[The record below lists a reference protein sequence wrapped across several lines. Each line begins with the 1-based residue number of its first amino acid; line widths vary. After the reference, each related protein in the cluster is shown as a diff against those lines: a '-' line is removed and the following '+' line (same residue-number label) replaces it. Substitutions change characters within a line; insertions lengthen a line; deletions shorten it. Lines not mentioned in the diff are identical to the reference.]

1 MNKRVFSILLCLCM
15 VLSLLPTM
23 ALAADA
29 PTNGSG
35 TQADPYRIGTA
46 KELISFAAWYNSLDF
61 GGQSLTNIAVGEV
74 YVKLTDDIDLNPGF
88 VFTKDGY
95 TGDGTPVEWT
105 PIGNSVTA
113 PHGFFGVFD
122 GDGHSISGVYINEK
136 SSTGSY
142 GATGLFRYVDNYNL
156 TGTVKNL
163 KVKNSYIGSM
173 SHATGS
179 IVGVNGGTVDNC
191 ESNAFVHVNA
201 STGSF
206 GGIGGIVGNNNNY
219 WAITTNC
226 TFTGSVVAD
235 NASGTPYV
243 GGIAGHNYKGYVGG
257 CTNSG
262 TVTAAVDKVG
272 GIVGANI
279 PLNTGSNNDKTYGQA
294 NDGKVEGCVN
304 TGAVIGTDSVGGIV
318 GYSEAWGAAHLNGSI
333 LNCTNRGTVTATA
346 NNGAAGGVVGYCNHT
361 DVKGCSN
368 YANVST
374 GSATNL
380 GGMVGKFYGASID
393 NCWYSQTST
402 VNNGLNLVGWSNTG
416 VSEPTNSGVLSTPS
430 SPTDVGAV
438 VGDAQ
443 IALSWTAPS
452 STGGSAIAGYKVACS
467 TTDTAPTSAGD
478 WKATNS
484 ASTEYTVT
492 GLENG
497 TTYYFWVKA
506 VNEVGDSEASTSVS
520 ATPMGTTM
528 NVATAEQ
535 MTKALGYET
544 VTTINITG
552 SFSYDGAISKAVA
565 INVKSGSTL
574 TLNYITDNSK
584 VSTVCNADITVED
597 GGVVCFNQQYT
608 MNTSY
613 LVMNGDFVLGSG
625 ATATT
630 TSAAFAGN
638 ILFQGAFTNNGSF
651 DAKNGNAFLKYG
663 TASGTFTNGASC
675 YNLCIKTPTK
685 TSVSDAKLYITDV
698 TGTVAIGEKLHPVLD
713 GFGEIT
719 ETIPGLGITWG
730 DMGNGGA
737 TFEYTVPA
745 SKAGSAINVKVNGS
759 PSDSHYAY
767 FLVNGTTVT
776 KVTTPDSTGYT
787 TAKVAQL
794 DTVYVGGASASDSNT
809 GASADKALASIT
821 TAFSAAADNG
831 KIVLCGN
838 VSTTANGWLATKGS
852 VTITNTDGANTYS
865 DATLTLNGAQF
876 PSGNITFQNIKLL
889 KGAAAQSGA
898 LVPTANNT
906 NLIFDTVTAKDASGN
921 LVSFNI
927 QNAYGCTEV
936 AATVKGCE
944 MQLSVSA
951 GSNAV
956 TLTLDNATVVSY
968 FGNTTL
974 IGDVSLTNGST
985 LITPQIINNLTSDN
999 SENALA
1005 LFENDGVP
1013 AAVTVNGTV
1022 TIAEGK
1028 PITLLNYIDDAYKAF
1043 TAGNLTLLTSSAAND
1058 SLTAEKFITKD
1069 TVNYSLKKV
1078 DNSIVTEKK
1087 IVVTFNAN
1095 GGTCDTTAMGVDENG
1110 KLASLPTPTRSGSY
1124 TFDGWYT
1131 LETGGTK
1138 ITTDDVFA
1146 DSTTV
1151 YAHWNYTGG
1160 SSDGGST
1167 APSVTVPVSSD
1178 EGSVSVSASVSGSTA
1193 TITVTDK
1200 QLAEIASNTAST
1212 GTVTVDLSAL
1222 ENVNSAKI
1230 PANIITASNTATGSE
1245 GLEIILPTGTVKLDK
1260 TALSSIAYS
1269 NEDITVFVE
1278 TVKTSTLTNAQKEA
1292 LGDMIDTAVVMD
1304 INILLNGSKVTSFN
1318 GGKLTVSF
1326 PYTPKNG
1333 EDTSKLTVWYVKDD
1347 GTIEK
1352 MGGHYDSANKLFV
1365 FETIHLSKYVLVS
1378 DTRVNPFI
1386 DISADAYYYDAVL
1399 WAVSK
1404 GVTSGTSA
1412 TTFAPNDI
1420 CTRAQAVTFL
1430 WRAMGSPEPTAT
1442 VNPFTD
1448 VNSGAYY
1455 YKAVLWAVEKGI
1467 TVGTSATTFSPD
1479 ATVSR
1484 AQAATFLWRAAGE
1497 PVATTE
1503 STFTD
1508 VPTDAYYAA
1517 AVLWAAEKGI
1527 TSGTTATTFA
1537 PANDCTRGQIITF
1550 LYRYLV
1556 K

>member
-1 MNKRVFSILLCLCM
+1 MGVYTLHFYDIPPLRN
-15 VLSLLPTM
+15 
-23 ALAADA
+23 
-29 PTNGSG
+29 
-35 TQADPYRIGTA
+35 
-46 KELISFAAWYNSLDF
+46 FAAWYNSLDF
-61 GGQSLTNIAVGEV
+61 GGQAFTNVVAGEV

-88 VFTKDGY
+88 VFTENGY
-95 TGDGTPVEWT
+95 TGDGTPVEWS

-113 PHGFFGVFD
+113 PHAFFGVFD
-122 GDGHSISGVYINEK
+122 GAGHSISGVYINEK

-142 GATGLFRYVDNYNL
+142 GATGLFRYVDSNNL

-163 KVKNSYIGSM
+163 EVKNSYIGSM

-179 IVGVNGGTVDNC
+179 IVGVNCGTVDNC
-191 ESNAFVHVNA
+191 ESSAFVHVNA

-243 GGIAGHNYKGYVGG
+243 GGIAGHNYKGYVGD

-279 PLNTGSNNDKTYGQA
+279 PLNTSSNDKSYGEEY
-294 NDGKVEGCVN
+294 DGKVEDCVN
-304 TGAVIGTDSVGGIV
+304 TGAVTGTDSVGGIV
-318 GYSEAWGAAHLNGSI
+318 GYSEAWTSASQNGSI

-361 DVKGCSN
+361 DVKDCSN
-368 YANVST
+368 YANVSA

-380 GGMVGKFYGASID
+380 GGIIGKFYGASID
-393 NCWYSQTST
+393 NCWYSQTTT
-402 VNNGLNLVGWSNTG
+402 VNNGLNVVGWSNTG
-416 VSEPTNSGVLSTPS
+416 VAAPTNSGVLSAPS

-443 IALSWTAPS
+443 ITLSWTAPS
-452 STGGSAIAGYKVACS
+452 STGGSAIAGYKVAYS
-467 TTDTAPTSAGD
+467 TTDVAPTKVSD
-478 WKATNS
+478 WTATNS
-484 ASTEYTVT
+484 TNTEYTVSE
-492 GLENG
+492 LENG
-497 TTYYFWVKA
+497 TPYYFWVKA

-535 MTKALGYET
+535 MTKALGYAS

-565 INVKSGSTL
+565 INVKNSSTL
-574 TLNYITDNSK
+574 TLNYITNDSK

-608 MNTSY
+608 MNISY
-613 LVMNGDFVLGSG
+613 LVMNGDFVLNSG
-625 ATATT
+625 ATVTT

-663 TASGTFTNGASC
+663 TTSGTFTNSTPC

-685 TSVSDAKLYITDV
+685 TSVSDAKLYITGV
-698 TGTVAIGEKLHPVLD
+698 VGTVAVGQKLHPVLD
-713 GFGEIT
+713 GLGEIT
-719 ETIPGLGITWG
+719 KTIPGLGISWG
-730 DMGNGGA
+730 DMSSGGA

-745 SKAGSAINVKVNGS
+745 SKAGSAITVKVNGS
-759 PSDSHYAY
+759 PSNSSYAY

-787 TAKVAQL
+787 TAKVAKL
-794 DTVYVGGASASDSNT
+794 DTVYVGGASASDSIT

-821 TAFSAAADNG
+821 TALSAVADNG

-838 VSTTANGWLATKGS
+838 VETTANGWLTAQGS
-852 VTITNTDGANTYS
+852 VTVTNTDGTNTYS
-865 DATLTLNGAQF
+865 NAVLTLNGAQF
-876 PSGNITFQNIKLL
+876 ASGNITFEDIQFAVDTTENSGILVPSANATSLCFSNVTSTGSDGKLL
-889 KGAAAQSGA
+889 PLS
-898 LVPTANNT
+898 V
-906 NLIFDTVTAKDASGN
+906 
-921 LVSFNI
+921 
-927 QNAYGCTEV
+927 QNAYSSTGVTVTVKDCNIQLDTSNV
-936 AATVKGCE
+936 DSLTLNHATVISKVDTAD
-944 MQLSVSA
+944 L
-951 GSNAV
+951 
-956 TLTLDNATVVSY
+956 L
-968 FGNTTL
+968 GN
-974 IGDVSLTNGST
+974 VSLTNGST
-985 LITPQIINNLTSDN
+985 LLTPQIINNLTSDN

-1005 LFENDGVP
+1005 LFSNEGTPVS
-1013 AAVTVNGTV
+1013 VTVNGVV
-1022 TIAEGK
+1022 TITEGK
-1028 PITLLNYIDDAYKAF
+1028 PITLLNYTDNTYQAF
-1043 TAGNLTLLTSSAAND
+1043 TAGNLTLLTSIAAND
-1058 SLTAEKFITKD
+1058 SLTADKFITKD
-1069 TVNYSLKKV
+1069 TINYSLKKA

-1095 GGTCDTTAMGVDENG
+1095 GGTCDTATMIAGTDG
-1110 KLASLPTPTRSGSY
+1110 KLALLPTPTRSGSY

-1131 LETGGTK
+1131 AETGGTK
-1138 ITTDDVFA
+1138 VTAENVFA

-1160 SSDGGST
+1160 SSSGGST
-1167 APSVTVPVSSD
+1167 TPSITVPVSSD
-1178 EGSVSVSASVSGSTA
+1178 EGKVSVSASVSGTTA

-1212 GTVTVDLSAL
+1212 GTVTVDLSGL
-1222 ENVNSAKI
+1222 KNVDSAKI
-1230 PANIITASNTATGSE
+1230 PAKTVAAVNTATGSE

-1260 TALSSIAYS
+1260 TALSSVASS
-1269 NEDITVFVE
+1269 NKDITVSVE
-1278 TVKTSTLTNAQKEA
+1278 TVKTSTLTTAQKEA
-1292 LGDMIDTAVVMD
+1292 LGDKLDSAIVVD
-1304 INILLNGSKVTSFN
+1304 INVLVNGVKVTNFN
-1318 GGKLTVSF
+1318 GGTLTVSF
-1326 PYTPKNG
+1326 PYTPKSG
-1333 EDTSKLTVWYVKDD
+1333 EDTSKLTVWYMKDD

-1352 MGGHYDSANKLFV
+1352 MGGHYDSKNKCFV
-1365 FETIHLSKYVLVS
+1365 FDTTHLSKYVLVS
-1378 DTRVNPFI
+1378 DTSVTPFT
-1386 DISADAYYYDAVL
+1386 DVSADTYYYDAAA
-1399 WAVSK
+1399 WAVDK

-1412 TTFAPNDI
+1412 TTFAPNVT
-1420 CTRAQAVTFL
+1420 CTRAQTVTFL
-1430 WRAMGSPEPTAT
+1430 WRAMGSPEPTTT

-1448 VNSGAYY
+1448 ISADAYY
-1455 YKAVLWAVEKGI
+1455 YKAVLWAAEKGI
-1467 TVGTSATTFSPD
+1467 TAGTSATAFSPD
-1479 ATVSR
+1479 TIVSR
-1484 AQAATFLWRAAGE
+1484 AQVATFLWRAAGR
-1497 PVATTE
+1497 PAATKANF
-1503 STFTD
+1503 FTD
-1508 VPTDAYYAA
+1508 ISADAYYSD

-1527 TSGTTATTFA
+1527 TSGTSATTFSPIDGCSRA
-1537 PANDCTRGQIITF
+1537 QIVTF
-1550 LYRYLV
+1550 LYRYMT